1 MKFVMFEGDIYNKD
15 SIVFVGSV
23 SPESPKAE
31 EVIVEI
37 ALKEDDAVI
46 KYPFPSVSKSKEAV
60 YNLFRSLNEG

>member
-31 EVIVEI
+31 EIIVEI
-37 ALKEDDAVI
+37 AE
-46 KYPFPSVSKSKEAV
+46 
-60 YNLFRSLNEG
+60 